1 MKSKLTFTK
10 KLAAGLF
17 LTTVTAGVMFTTF
30 TAIGCLMS
38 NN

>member
-17 LTTVTAGVMFTTF
+17 LTTVTASVIFTTF
-30 TAIGCLMS
+30 TVIGCLMT

>member
-1 MKSKLTFTK
+1 MESKLTFTK

-17 LTTVTAGVMFTTF
+17 LTTVTASVIFTTF
-30 TAIGCLMS
+30 TIIGRLMS